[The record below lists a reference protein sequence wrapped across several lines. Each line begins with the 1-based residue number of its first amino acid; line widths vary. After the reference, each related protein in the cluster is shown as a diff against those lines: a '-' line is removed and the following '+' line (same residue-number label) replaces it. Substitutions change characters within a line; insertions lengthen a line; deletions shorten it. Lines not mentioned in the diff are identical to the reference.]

1 MQATSAV
8 GQTPFRFFHLPAHFL
23 ADDGLE
29 VAHQRRVRM
38 RAGDGADDV
47 EGALDIR
54 DPVAQRLV
62 HRVLQRARAGLHR
75 HHLGAEQLHAEHV
88 GLLARDVDFAHV
100 DGAGQVEQR
109 AHRGGR
115 DAMLAGAGLGDDP
128 LLAHALGEQ
137 DLAHAVVDLVR
148 AGVVELVALQVD
160 LGAAETLGQARREI
174 ERAGPA
180 DIMLAVILHLVRE
193 LGVSLGGPV
202 GLLHLEDQRHQRFGD
217 EAAAEHAEAPELVGA
232 IAIAVARSGSGGGQ
246 SGFPGVSMASRN
258 QP

>member
-1 MQATSAV
+1 
-8 GQTPFRFFHLPAHFL
+8 
-23 ADDGLE
+23 
-29 VAHQRRVRM
+29 M

-47 EGALDIR
+47 EGALDIG

-88 GLLARDVDFAHV
+88 GLLSRHVDLAHV
-100 DGAGQVEQR
+100 DRAGQVEQR
-109 AHRGGR
+109 AHGGGR
-115 DAMLAGAGLGDDP
+115 DAMLAGAGLGDDA

-160 LGAAETLGQARREI
+160 LRAAEMLGQARREI

-180 DIMLAVILHLVRE
+180 DVVLAVILHLVRE
-193 LGVSLGGPV
+193 LRIGLGGLV
-202 GLLHLEDQRHQRFGD
+202 GLLHLQDQRHQGLGD

-232 IAIAVARSGSGGGQ
+232 VAIGVAGRGSGGGQ
-246 SGFPGVSMASRN
+246 SKEVPELIVGEPQSTIGRGQRSKPGSDLDPLCWR
-258 QP
+258 PGRL